1 MKILNF
7 GKTAKSNESSFRLVN
22 KLALVIV
29 AFAASFALLG
39 YAFWDVTGAAG
50 QTTFDPEGKETI
62 IAISALIALSGI
74 LILVVIMRNLTHS
87 LGAISA
93 ALAKVQAG
101 DLKARTG
108 LREDDQFGSIG
119 RALDVILDE
128 RVKAEKNYKK
138 ENEDLS
144 HAVVQ
149 LLHGVHRLSQN
160 DLTARVEVTEDA
172 TGPIADSLNLLADEI
187 SRVLQGVV
195 NISNDISQFCHSVK
209 DHSDT
214 VIEFSN
220 RERKEVDSAN
230 SELIAASSVM
240 MKIAELARSCN
251 ISADAAMEITST
263 AKDTVIDTVEG
274 INGIREIIR
283 ETEKRIKRLGE
294 RSQEISSI
302 VSLINSIAER
312 THILA
317 LNASIHAASSGEAG
331 RGFVV
336 VADEVQRLSENA
348 REATAQIS
356 SLVNN
361 MQSETSEVVVA
372 MNNVISAVVSGSNLA
387 EQAGEQMQETL
398 QRTNQ
403 LVNMVQ
409 QIAVNSDEQVK
420 AAKIITERASTIK
433 ESTEKTNKELQE
445 QSLHADKLVQFS
457 SQLVKAVGVFKL
469 PQDAGRNVAQI
480 SKVR

>member
-1 MKILNF
+1 MKIFNIEQLIK
-7 GKTAKSNESSFRLVN
+7 GDESPRLVN
-22 KLALVIV
+22 RLVVVIV
-29 AFAASFALLG
+29 AFAISFALLC
-39 YAFWDVTGAAG
+39 YVFWNLSLE
-50 QTTFDPEGKETI
+50 PESRETI
-62 IAISALIALSGI
+62 IALAALTGLSA
-74 LILVVIMRNLTHS
+74 ILVLVVMIRNLTRS
-87 LGAISA
+87 LDSIQAT
-93 ALAKVQAG
+93 LTKVQAG
-101 DLKARTG
+101 DLQARTG
-108 LREDDQFGSIG
+108 LREHDQFGSIA

-172 TGPIADSLNLLADEI
+172 TGPIADSINLLADEI

-209 DHSDT
+209 DNSDT

-220 RERKEVDSAN
+220 RERKEVESAN
-230 SELIAASSVM
+230 SELIAASNVM
-240 MKIAELARSCN
+240 MKIAELARSCSN
-251 ISADAAMEITST
+251 SADAAMETTST
-263 AKDTVIDTVEG
+263 AKDTVIDTVDG

-361 MQSETSEVVVA
+361 MQTETSEVVVA
-372 MNNVISAVVSGSNLA
+372 INNVISAVVSGSSLA

-398 QRTNQ
+398 KRTNQ

-420 AAKIITERASTIK
+420 AAKIITERAKMIK
-433 ESTEKTNKELQE
+433 ESTEKTNQELQE
-445 QSLHADKLVQFS
+445 QSVHADKLVQYS
-457 SQLVKAVGVFKL
+457 SQLVKAVGVFRL
-469 PQDAGRNVAQI
+469 PQDAGRNVAHI
-480 SKVR
+480 SKAR

>member
-1 MKILNF
+1 MKIFNF
-7 GKTAKSNESSFRLVN
+7 GKTTIGEESFRLVG
-22 KLALVIV
+22 KLVLVIV
-29 AFAASFALLG
+29 GFAFSFALLA
-39 YAFWDVTGAAG
+39 YVFWDVTGAPG
-50 QTTFDPEGKETI
+50 QAAFDPQGKETI
-62 IAISALIALSGI
+62 IAISALIGLSAI
-74 LILVVIMRNLTHS
+74 LILVVIIRNLTHA
-87 LGAISA
+87 LGAILA

-101 DLKARTG
+101 DLQARTG
-108 LREDDQFGSIG
+108 LKEYDQFGSIG

-128 RVKAEKNYKK
+128 RVKVEKNYKK

-172 TGPIADSLNLLADEI
+172 TGPLADSLNLLADEI
-187 SRVLQGVV
+187 ARVLQGVV

-220 RERKEVDSAN
+220 RERKEVDSAT
-230 SELIAASSVM
+230 SELIAASNVM
-240 MKIAELARSCN
+240 MNIAELARNCN
-251 ISADAAMEITST
+251 TSADAAMEITST
-263 AKDTVIDTVEG
+263 AKDTVIGTVDS

-387 EQAGEQMQETL
+387 GRAGEQMQETL

-420 AAKIITERASTIK
+420 AARIITERARMIK
-433 ESTEKTNKELQE
+433 DSTEKTNQELQE
-445 QSLHADKLVQFS
+445 QSVHADKLVQFS

-469 PQDAGRNVAQI
+469 PQDTGRNVAHI
-480 SKVR
+480 SKAR

>member
-1 MKILNF
+1 MKILNIEKLVK
-7 GKTAKSNESSFRLVN
+7 GDYAPRLVN
-22 KLALVIV
+22 RLVLVII
-29 AFAASFALLG
+29 AYALSFALLC
-39 YAFWDVTGAAG
+39 YAFWNLSAVPEAAA
-50 QTTFDPEGKETI
+50 FD
-62 IAISALIALSGI
+62 LSGSKTILALAGLVGMTAI
-74 LILVVIMRNLTHS
+74 LILVIMMRNITRS
-87 LGAISA
+87 LDAIHA
-93 ALAKVQAG
+93 ALAKVQSG
-101 DLKARTG
+101 DLQARTG
-108 LREDDQFGSIG
+108 LREDEQFGSIG

-144 HAVVQ
+144 LAVVQ

-172 TGPIADSLNLLADEI
+172 TGPIADSINLLADEI

-195 NISNDISQFCHSVK
+195 NISNDISQFCHLVK
-209 DHSDT
+209 DNSDA

-230 SELIAASSVM
+230 AELIAASNVM
-240 MKIAELARSCN
+240 MKIAELARSCST
-251 ISADAAMEITST
+251 SADAAMETTST
-263 AKDTVIDTVEG
+263 AKDTVIDTVDG

-361 MQSETSEVVVA
+361 MQTETSEVVVA
-372 MNNVISAVVSGSNLA
+372 INNVISAVVSGSNLA

-398 QRTNQ
+398 KRTNQ

-409 QIAVNSDEQVK
+409 QIAVSSDEQVK
-420 AAKIITERASTIK
+420 AAKIITARARMIK
-433 ESTEKTNKELQE
+433 DSTEKTNQELQE
-445 QSLHADKLVQFS
+445 QSVHADKLVQHS

-469 PQDAGRNVAQI
+469 PQDGSRNVAHI
-480 SKVR
+480 AKAG

>member
-1 MKILNF
+1 MKIFMLDNLF
-7 GKTAKSNESSFRLVN
+7 KGDKSSRLVN
-22 KLALVIV
+22 SLVFVVI
-29 AFAASFALLG
+29 AFAVSFALLC
-39 YAFWDVTGAAG
+39 YVFWNVPVFTEKTALDSGTMETVVALAGLIGLAA
-50 QTTFDPEGKETI
+50 
-62 IAISALIALSGI
+62 
-74 LILVVIMRNLTHS
+74 ILVLVVMIRNLARS
-87 LGAISA
+87 LDSIQST
-93 ALAKVQAG
+93 LAKVQSG

-128 RVKAEKNYKK
+128 RVKAEKTYKK

-172 TGPIADSLNLLADEI
+172 TGPIADSINLLADEI
-187 SRVLQGVV
+187 SRVLKGVV
-195 NISNDISQFCHSVK
+195 DISNDISQFCRSVK
-209 DHSDT
+209 DNSDA

-230 SELIAASSVM
+230 SELIAASNVM

-251 ISADAAMEITST
+251 SSADAAMETTST
-263 AKDTVIDTVEG
+263 AKDTVIDTVDS

-372 MNNVISAVVSGSNLA
+372 INNVISAVVSGSNLA

-398 QRTNQ
+398 KRTNQ

-409 QIAVNSDEQVK
+409 QIAVNSDEQVN
-420 AAKIITERASTIK
+420 AAKIITERARMIK
-433 ESTEKTNKELQE
+433 ESTEKTNHELQE
-445 QSLHADKLVQFS
+445 QSVHADKLVQYS
-457 SQLVKAVGVFKL
+457 SQLVKAVGVFRL
-469 PQDAGRNVAQI
+469 PQDTDSKVAHI
-480 SKVR
+480 SKAR